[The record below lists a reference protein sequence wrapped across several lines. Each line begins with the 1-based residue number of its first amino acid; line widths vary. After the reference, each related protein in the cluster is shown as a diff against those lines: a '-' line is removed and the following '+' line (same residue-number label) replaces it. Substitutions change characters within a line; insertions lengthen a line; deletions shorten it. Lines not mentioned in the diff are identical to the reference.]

1 MVDQVHAV
9 LREQILTGALP
20 RGSRLPQ
27 ETIAAELGVSRT
39 PLREALRR
47 LASEGLVTLQ
57 PNHGATVSGVDFNDM
72 NAAWVARLAI
82 EPFAARLAAERR
94 DPDELERMAT
104 AIARA
109 ARGVCDPA
117 DGLDANREFHLAL
130 VAASGN
136 DHLAHFAELLWV
148 TRISFAIYAAQASES
163 DGVEA
168 WADEH
173 EQILAAITAGDA
185 DLRRAAHPH
194 PPRSAIHRWST
205 RDTTW
210 RRARVP
216 ETGLDGGVRRGRR
229 EVEVLVQRCHA
240 VVFGGVLGGV
250 LARCPGAPTLTHR
263 EPHQRDH
270 DHRQRP
276 VEREPVVGC
285 LGVGA
290 GLSAP

>member
-47 LASEGLVTLQ
+47 LAGEGLVTLQ

-94 DPDELERMAT
+94 DAGELERMAT
-104 AIARA
+104 AIAEQRA
-109 ARGVCDPA
+109 ALHPA
-117 DGLDANREFHLAL
+117 DALDSNREFHLAL

-136 DHLAHFAELLWV
+136 DHLTHFAELLWV

-168 WADEH
+168 LGRRAR
-173 EQILAAITAGDA
+173 AYPRGDH
-185 DLRRAAHPH
+185 RRRRRPGGAAHPH
-194 PPRSAIHRWST
+194 PSAAPSAAGAPGPGLT
-205 RDTTW
+205 
-210 RRARVP
+210 AEP
-216 ETGLDGGVRRGRR
+216 ECPNRLR
-229 EVEVLVQRCHA
+229 L
-240 VVFGGVLGGV
+240 
-250 LARCPGAPTLTHR
+250 RCP
-263 EPHQRDH
+263 
-270 DHRQRP
+270 
-276 VEREPVVGC
+276 
-285 LGVGA
+285 A
-290 GLSAP
+290 GPG

>member
-94 DPDELERMAT
+94 DAGGARSGWPRPSPSSARRSTRPTRSTQT
-104 AIARA
+104 ASFIWRWW
-109 ARGVCDPA
+109 RH
-117 DGLDANREFHLAL
+117 RETIT
-130 VAASGN
+130 ST
-136 DHLAHFAELLWV
+136 HFAELLWV

-168 WADEH
+168 WAGEH
-173 EQILAAITAGDA
+173 EQILG
-185 DLRRAAHPH
+185 RS
-194 PPRSAIHRWST
+194 PPATPTWQSSSPAPICSATHRWST
-205 RDTTW
+205 RT
-210 RRARVP
+210 RRDAEPECPTATSDASCPAVP
-216 ETGLDGGVRRGRR
+216 G
-229 EVEVLVQRCHA
+229 
-240 VVFGGVLGGV
+240 
-250 LARCPGAPTLTHR
+250 
-263 EPHQRDH
+263 
-270 DHRQRP
+270 
-276 VEREPVVGC
+276 
-285 LGVGA
+285 
-290 GLSAP
+290 